1 MRVLSWHV
9 HGAWSTAFVQGGH
22 DYLVPVVPDRGPD
35 GLGRARTYRWPDTV
49 TEIRPERLADE
60 PVDVVVLQRPRDLEL
75 ADAWLGGRRVGRD
88 VPAVYVEHDCPR
100 GGVPHTR
107 HPLADRD
114 DVTLVHVTHFNDL
127 MWDSGRAP
135 RTVIEHGVVDPGPL
149 WTGELARAGVVVN
162 MPVRRGRL
170 VGTDLLP
177 RFAAA
182 APLDVFGMAAG
193 ELAELPGL
201 SGLDGDRLATYDLA
215 QAEMHEALACRRVYV
230 HPFRWTSLG
239 LALLEAMHLGMP
251 VVALA
256 CTEAVEA
263 VPPAAGAC
271 STRMDVLTAAVRH
284 YLADRDAAAE
294 AGRAARQAALA
305 RYGLGRFLDDW
316 DRLLKEVTR

>member
-9 HGAWSTAFVQGGH
+9 HGSWSTAFVQGGH
-22 DYLVPVVPDRGPD
+22 DHLVPVVPDRGPD
-35 GLGRARTYRWPDTV
+35 GLGRARTYPWPDTV
-49 TEIRPERLADE
+49 TEVTPQRLASE

-88 VPAVYVEHDCPR
+88 LPAVYVEHDCPR

-114 DVTLVHVTHFNDL
+114 DIPVAHVTYFNEL

-135 RTVIEHGVVDPGPL
+135 TTVIEHGVVDPGPL
-149 WTGELARAGVVVN
+149 WTGELPRAGVVVN
-162 MPVRRGRL
+162 MPARRGRL

-182 APLDVFGMAAG
+182 APLDVFGMEVSKLAA
-193 ELAELPGL
+193 L
-201 SGLDGDRLATYDLA
+201 SGLDGDRLVTYEDLP
-215 QAEMHEALACRRVYV
+215 QSGMHAALARRRVYV

-239 LALLEAMHLGMP
+239 LSLVEAMHLGMP

-256 CTEAVEA
+256 TTEAVEA
-263 VPPAAGAC
+263 VPPGGGVC
-271 STRMDVLTAAVRH
+271 SNRLDLLTEAVRR
-284 YLADRDAAAE
+284 YLADAGEAAE
-294 AGRAARQAALA
+294 AGRVARAAALA
-305 RYGLGRFLDDW
+305 RYGLSRFTDDW

>member
-9 HGAWSTAFVQGGH
+9 HGSWSTAFVQGGH
-22 DYLVPVVPDRGPD
+22 DHLVPVVPDRGPD
-35 GLGRARTYRWPDTV
+35 GLGRARTYPWPDSV
-49 TEIRPERLADE
+49 VEISPDRLADE

-75 ADAWLGGRRVGRD
+75 ADAWLGGRKVGRD

-114 DVTLVHVTHFNDL
+114 DVPVVHVTHFNEL

-135 RTVIEHGVVDPGPL
+135 TTVIEHGVLDPGPL
-149 WTGELARAGVVVN
+149 WTGELPRAGVVVN

-170 VGTDLLP
+170 VGADLLP

-182 APLDVFGMAAG
+182 APLDVFGMQVG
-193 ELAELPGL
+193 ELTGL
-201 SGLDGDRLATYDLA
+201 AGLDASRLCTYDDLP
-215 QAEMHEALACRRVYV
+215 QSEMHEALARRRVYV

-239 LALLEAMHLGMP
+239 LSLIEAMHLGMP

-256 CTEAVEA
+256 TTEAVEA
-263 VPPAAGAC
+263 VPAAAGAC
-271 STRMDVLTAAVRH
+271 STRLDVLTAAVRR
-284 YLADRDAAAE
+284 YLADPDAAAE

-305 RYGLGRFLDDW
+305 RYGLGRFTDDW